1 MDDYTD
7 YDSMVNE
14 EVAELQRE
22 YNENVD
28 HFDHLERDNDELY
41 EGDEVVENDED
52 FDELDG
58 DYVEVDEDEDS
69 FDEVSEDSAWRD
81 YLKNDCWDHS
91 EYDE

>member
-22 YNENVD
+22 YDEG
-28 HFDHLERDNDELY
+28 HDHLERDNDELY
-41 EGDEVVENDED
+41 EGDEVDENDED

-69 FDEVSEDSAWRD
+69 FDEVNEDSAWRD

>member
-22 YNENVD
+22 YNEDLD
-28 HFDHLERDNDELY
+28 HF
-41 EGDEVVENDED
+41 EGDSDEVDENDED
-52 FDELDG
+52 FNELDG
-58 DYVEVDEDEDS
+58 DYVEVDEDEDEDS